1 MVAAG
6 SVVAA
11 LAAAAADVFVIDRA
25 HAGSLAEYPT
35 AAAAAADATPAA
47 AAVTSDVAPVPA
59 ADADAAVD
67 ALAEQDTQVSALVLV
82 RALPA

>member
-25 HAGSLAEYPT
+25 HAGSLAECPT
-35 AAAAAADATPAA
+35 AAAAADATPAA